1 MSDLNETRKKINNI
15 DKQMAQL
22 FVERMQ
28 ASKDVAIYKMEHGL
42 PIYDRIREEEVINN
56 NSSLVEDSNI
66 RKYYVNFLKDLMNV
80 SKQYQSELISGLK
93 VGYSGVE
100 GAFGHIA
107 AIKMFN
113 NAQYLSYP
121 DFETAY
127 AACENG
133 ECDIVVLPTENSYAG
148 DVGAVM
154 DLIFSGSLFINQMI
168 DLDVNHN
175 LIACEGATKD
185 TIKKVY
191 SHPQALAQCN
201 EYLSLNGYQVE
212 EYPNTAIAA
221 KMVAEKND
229 PTIAC
234 IAAIDTAE
242 IYNLKVIESN
252 INASRNNTTRFAA
265 FSRVQNLPTPT
276 AKMGEHFILVF
287 TVLNEAG
294 SLAKTLNIIG
304 SHGFNMRNLR
314 SRPMK
319 TLMWNYY
326 FYVELDGN
334 INTEDGKDM
343 LRQLSTVCDRLKL
356 VGTYSTK
363 L

>member
-1 MSDLNETRKKINNI
+1 MSDLNEARKKINKI
-15 DKQMAQL
+15 DKEMAQL
-22 FVERMQ
+22 FVERME
-28 ASKDVAIYKMEHGL
+28 ASKEVALYKLEHGL
-42 PIYDRIREEEVINN
+42 PIYDRLREEEVVAK
-56 NSSLVEDSNI
+56 NSAMVEDPNI
-66 RKYYVNFLKDLMNV
+66 RKYYVNFLKDVMNV
-80 SKQYQSELISGLK
+80 SKLYQSELMSGLK

-100 GAFGHIA
+100 GAFAHIA
-107 AIKMFN
+107 AMKMFN
-113 NAQYLSYP
+113 NAQFISYQ
-121 DFETAY
+121 DFNDAY
-127 AACENG
+127 TACEKG

-154 DLIFSGSLFINQMI
+154 DLIFSGSLYINQMI

-175 LIACEGATKD
+175 LIACEGATKES
-185 TIKKVY
+185 IKVVY
-191 SHPQALAQCN
+191 SHPQALAQSN
-201 EYLSLNGYQVE
+201 EYLKANGYSVE
-212 EYPNTAIAA
+212 EYTNTAMAA
-221 KMVAEKND
+221 KMIAEKND

-234 IAAIDTAE
+234 IAAVDTAD

-252 INASRNNTTRFAA
+252 INSSRNNTTRFAA
-265 FSRVQNLPTPT
+265 FSRVQNLPSAQ

-319 TLMWNYY
+319 KLMWNYY

-334 INTEDGKDM
+334 INTEDGREM
-343 LRQLSTVCDRLKL
+343 LRQLGTVCDRLKL